1 MSQLPALK
9 ELHQSPEE
17 AFKNDQFKLLLNQPP
32 HHTWIKKH
40 PLAKAK
46 NDQGQTVPAEYL
58 PIDKVESLL
67 DYIFQQWKVE
77 VLSTQ
82 ALFNSICVTVRLHIY
97 LPHKGEWSFMDGV
110 GAATIQVDKGAMAG
124 DLSAIK
130 ASAVQMAAP
139 SAKSYAIKDAA
150 EHLGKL
156 FGRDLNRRDTVMIPG
171 AYSHDQGPA
180 AQPAPQVQYQ
190 QSPAQAAPQQQQ
202 YQPAPVY
209 QQAPP
214 VAAQP
219 APPAAQV
226 AAPQPAPQAA
236 PQTPSFT
243 FNPAAL

>member
-190 QSPAQAAPQQQQ
+190 QAPAQAAPQPV
-202 YQPAPVY
+202 PAY
-209 QQAPP
+209 QQAP
-214 VAAQP
+214 AQQ
-219 APPAAQV
+219 APPAAQPATQ
-226 AAPQPAPQAA
+226 AAQPAPQAA
-236 PQTPSFT
+236 PIQQSFS
-243 FNPAAL
+243 FNPANL